1 MDAQTDRCPG
11 RCIEV
16 QTDVQA
22 EAQMDTQVDVQM
34 DMQMDRQ
41 MDAQMGTQMDART
54 DTQMDTETCIGRHT
68 DVQADMQTN
77 TQMIYRCLCVHR
89 WTHRWMRRHTERCPD
104 GHMGVQV
111 DAQSDRWTY
120 GWTPRCTDGH
130 AGGCFIP
137 FLSLD
142 LEFLG
147 GGLMNPVTNTA
158 LPVRRAL
165 KCRLCAG
172 GNAPGVLSFSHH
184 VSRSVW
190 VHAGRKHRGK
200 ATSPYAAPSPLSLN
214 PIAITN

>member
-41 MDAQMGTQMDART
+41 MDAQMGTQMDAWT

-89 WTHRWMRRHTERCPD
+89 WTHRWMCRHTEMP
-104 GHMGVQV
+104 
-111 DAQSDRWTY
+111 RWTH
-120 GWTPRCTDGH
+120 GCT
-130 AGGCFIP
+130 GGCTVRQMDIWMDTQVHRGTCRRMFHS
-137 FLSLD
+137 FSFFGLGVSW
-142 LEFLG
+142 G

-200 ATSPYAAPSPLSLN
+200 ATSP
-214 PIAITN
+214 

>member
-41 MDAQMGTQMDART
+41 MDAQMGTQMDAWT

-111 DAQSDRWTY
+111 DAQCDRWTY
-120 GWTPRCTDGH
+120 GWTPRCTEGH

-147 GGLMNPVTNTA
+147 GGVDESCDKYRSPCQEGTEMQAVCRWECTWFAEPFPSCEQICVGS
-158 LPVRRAL
+158 RRQEAS
-165 KCRLCAG
+165 G
-172 GNAPGVLSFSHH
+172 
-184 VSRSVW
+184 
-190 VHAGRKHRGK
+190 
-200 ATSPYAAPSPLSLN
+200 
-214 PIAITN
+214 